1 MNATTISDGQPTAGQ
16 RNIMRSLPLRN
27 TKNAIMTLLMGG
39 ALLAVL
45 FPLGLIFVHIV
56 KMGLSSISLD
66 FFVHIPRPT
75 GEAGGGMANGMVGS
89 MVLIGMASLMGIP
102 VGIFGAIYLSEYGGS
117 RISTVIRFCA
127 DVLSGIPSIIT
138 GMVVYSM
145 LVVPMKGFS
154 ALAGAFA
161 LALIMIPIVLRTT
174 EEQLKMVPT
183 SLREASLALGVPLWR
198 TTLKVTLRS
207 ALTGV
212 MTGILLA
219 IARVAGETAPLLF
232 TALGNQF
239 WSSSLTQPIAALP
252 LQIFSFAIAPYD
264 DWHRLAW
271 AGALVLVVTMFA
283 LSLTARYFGRTG
295 HKN

>member
-1 MNATTISDGQPTAGQ
+1 MTGLAWRKGKSA
-16 RNIMRSLPLRN
+16 
-27 TKNAIMTLLMGG
+27 AMTLLLAMFT
-39 ALLAVL
+39 LAVL
-45 FPLGLIFVHIV
+45 IPLVLIFVHIIQ
-56 KMGLSSISLD
+56 MGFSSINFD
-66 FFVHIPRPT
+66 FFVQIPRPP
-75 GEAGGGMANGMVGS
+75 GETGGGMANGLAGS
-89 MVLIGMASLMGIP
+89 AMLILLASFFGIP
-102 VGIFGAIYLSEYGGS
+102 VGIFGAIYLSEYGGGRFS
-117 RISTVIRFCA
+117 DLIRFSA

-138 GMVVYSM
+138 GMVAYTL

-174 EEQLKMVPT
+174 EEQLKLVPGT
-183 SLREASLALGVPLWR
+183 LREASLALGVPLWR

-219 IARVAGETAPLLF
+219 IARIAGETAPLLF

-239 WSSSLTQPIAALP
+239 WSKSLTEPIAAMP
-252 LQIFSFAIAPYD
+252 LQIFSFAISPYD

-271 AGALVLVVTMFA
+271 AGALVLVTIMFG
-283 LSLTARYFGRTG
+283 LSLAARYFGRKRHNG
-295 HKN
+295 N